1 MTRWTGKGLL
11 GGLDLLLHSATQIPK
26 GHFLLL
32 FKKKSVCGGG
42 HFSGASV
49 VKNLPCK
56 AGDADLIPGQ
66 GTKIPHAKEQLSPH
80 ATRDPV

>member
-1 MTRWTGKGLL
+1 M
-11 GGLDLLLHSATQIPK
+11 GG
-26 GHFLLL
+26 GE
-32 FKKKSVCGGG
+32 G

-49 VKNLPCK
+49 VKNLSCK

-66 GTKIPHAKEQLSPH
+66 GTKIPHAKEQLSPQ

>member
-1 MTRWTGKGLL
+1 MLP
-11 GGLDLLLHSATQIPK
+11 HSAIQVPK

-32 FKKKSVCGGG
+32 FKKKVCGGG

-49 VKNLPCK
+49 FKNLPCK
-56 AGDADLIPGQ
+56 AGEAGLIPGQ
-66 GTKIPHAKEQLSPH
+66 GTKIPHAKEQLRPQ